1 MTPRQVITRERIQ
14 RKGDSFVIKSGN
26 GYVYKMR
33 GKNTPMMTSDRAE
46 AMIFG
51 TSQAVI
57 AEEILS
63 AHGLLCTIEAA
74 PSCTRSKPDVET

>member
-46 AMIFG
+46 AMIFN

-57 AEEILS
+57 VDEILS
-63 AHGLLCTIEAA
+63 AHGLLCTIESAY
-74 PSCTRSKPDVET
+74 SSTRSKPDAET